1 MPNEPVDLA
10 KLDPVLQ
17 AYLFDMRETL
27 KKTRGEV
34 TATAAERDALKK
46 ELEELKATA
55 SQLKKAQQPPNQPA
69 RSVRD
74 MAEKEYRQT
83 MRDMRKELRLK
94 EYDQKLTRIT
104 PKEGWKDVKN
114 MSPEEYK
121 EYKMRVTGRKAW

>member
-1 MPNEPVDLA
+1 MTNEPVDFA

-46 ELEELKATA
+46 ELEELK
-55 SQLKKAQQPPNQPA
+55 KAQQPPNQPA

-83 MRDMRKELRLK
+83 MRDMRKDLRLK
-94 EYDQKLTRIT
+94 EYDQKLARIT

-114 MSPEEYK
+114 MTPEEYK

>member
-1 MPNEPVDLA
+1 MPNEPVDLS
-10 KLDPVLQ
+10 KLDIALQ
-17 AYLFDMRETL
+17 AYLLDMRETL

-46 ELEELKATA
+46 ELEELK
-55 SQLKKAQQPPNQPA
+55 KAQQPPNQPA

-74 MAEKEYRQT
+74 MTGKEYRQT

-104 PKEGWKDVKN
+104 PKEGWKDVKT
-114 MSPEEYK
+114 MTPEEYK

>member
-17 AYLFDMRETL
+17 AYLMEMRETL

-34 TATAAERDALKK
+34 TATAVERDALKK
-46 ELEELKATA
+46 ELEE
-55 SQLKKAQQPPNQPA
+55 LKKAQQPPNQPA

-74 MAEKEYRQT
+74 MTEKEYRQT
-83 MRDMRKELRLK
+83 MRDMRKELQLK

-104 PKEGWKDVKN
+104 PKEGWKDVKT
-114 MSPEEYK
+114 MTPEEYK